1 MENIFKGQI
10 YMTMKISRLN
20 EENLFLSNREC
31 KLVEDVF
38 KDIERINGNQELYN
52 YFKEDIYIDEDDR
65 HYKLG
70 ISQYMNDTYLHV
82 KEGNNEEL
90 DFLISKLKE
99 MVKFAEESIDE
110 IETWRII
117 RISKLI
123 EHISLEQIRINSS
136 NLQNRI
142 NQKMS
147 ENLDN
152 KISDIKEKSED
163 ILELLMNDTKQ
174 VSEDMKIE
182 LDKTVEKTKLEIQES
197 KSSIYKEILSIV
209 GIFTAISFGAFGGMS
224 VLNTLFGNVGNE
236 GVELDELIILGCI
249 ASVCVLTLVYI
260 FINYLSKMTGL
271 KIECSNESSFSKK
284 HPVLVY
290 SYRFLFGLLFL
301 ALIAHIINSNKETWN
316 LFIEWINKLLINKI
330 NNLS

>member
-1 MENIFKGQI
+1 MQNIFKGQI

-38 KDIERINGNQELYN
+38 KDIEIINGNQNLYD
-52 YFKEDIYIDEDDR
+52 YFKENIYINEEDR

-70 ISQYMNDTYLHV
+70 ISQYMNNTYLHAR
-82 KEGNNEEL
+82 EDLSEEL
-90 DFLISKLKE
+90 DVLISKLKE
-99 MVKFAEESIDE
+99 MVKFTEESIDIDE
-110 IETWRII
+110 NWRII

-123 EHISLEQIRINSS
+123 EHMSLEQIRINAS
-136 NLQNRI
+136 NSQNRN
-142 NQKMS
+142 NQRMK
-147 ENLDN
+147 ENLGN
-152 KISDIKEKSED
+152 KISDIEKKSED
-163 ILELLMNDTKQ
+163 LEVLIQDTNEA
-174 VSEDMKIE
+174 SNKIKKD
-182 LDKTVEKTKLEIQES
+182 LDETVRNTKEEIQES

-224 VLNTLFGNVGNE
+224 VLNTLFGKVGE
-236 GVELDELIILGCI
+236 KGVELDELIILGCI
-249 ASVCVLTLVYI
+249 ASICVLTLLYI

-271 KIECSNESSFSKK
+271 EIECSNATSFSKK

-290 SYRFLFGLLFL
+290 SYTFLFGLLFL
-301 ALIAHIINSNKETWN
+301 GLVAHIINSNKETWN
-316 LFIEWINKLLINKI
+316 LFIKWINKLLIHKI